1 MASNGAST
9 IRITKDEI
17 TPRLKAMPAKL
28 DAGLA
33 ALMAMQ
39 SQKVQTAAR
48 NDAPWQ
54 DQTGNARQGLTAKA
68 FKDERG
74 HGIVLFHTMPY
85 GIWLE
90 TRWSGRY
97 QVIVPTIQTQGPQVM
112 DSVKTLMARL

>member
-1 MASNGAST
+1 MASGAAS
-9 IRITKDEI
+9 IRITSDDI

-33 ALMAMQ
+33 AIMAMKAGVVQ
-39 SQKVQTAAR
+39 SDAR
-48 NDAPWQ
+48 LNAPWQ
-54 DQTGNARQGLTAKA
+54 DQTGNARNGLMAKA
-68 FKDERG
+68 SKDDRG
-74 HGIVLFHTMPY
+74 HVITLFHTMPY

-112 DSVKTLMARL
+112 DMVKTLLARI